1 MKNIIFIAP
10 PAAGKGTQ
18 SKLVSEAYNIPHISV
33 GSILRQEIALKTDIG
48 KMIEVDIKKGK
59 LIDNNITKKI
69 LIDRLTQND
78 CKNGFILDGFPR
90 NFEQIKYLE
99 EILEKSNQKITHVF
113 LIEISKDLSM
123 KRMIGRLICK
133 ECDFNY
139 NILFEDSKPKIK
151 DRCDNCAAI
160 LLKREDDS
168 EETFEKRYNIYIN
181 ETLPMTKYFE
191 DKGNLY
197 LIDGSISK
205 EYTFSQI
212 KNILDDEND

>member
-18 SKLVSEAYNIPHISV
+18 SKLVSKTYNIPHISI

-78 CKNGFILDGFPR
+78 CRNGFILDGFPR

-99 EILEKSNQKITHVF
+99 EILEKLNHKITHVF

-160 LLKREDDS
+160 LLKREDDN
-168 EETFEKRYNIYIN
+168 EEIFEKRYNIYIN

-197 LIDGSISK
+197 LIDGGISK